1 MQGTPESLPQ
11 AASGSHLVAVNLVQ
25 IGGRARTCQRRR
37 RYRRKPAAACGR
49 RASRMHDIRNMQLAS
64 SPAVADRPA
73 EAALCLEVTCEQ
85 PDARLPYEY
94 AGFGENFLRTQ
105 QAHTNTR
112 PTPASSWMG
121 ATCSR
126 HEPRSHHI
134 AGLTR
139 SNARGRSDLHSPSD
153 ACTFQTCATA
163 GMTQD
168 SCRTQAASSHFRHNS
183 QNSRRRGRW
192 LGLALGYRQP
202 WLLTC
207 GIQSR
212 HAVSAH

>member
-1 MQGTPESLPQ
+1 
-11 AASGSHLVAVNLVQ
+11 
-25 IGGRARTCQRRR
+25 
-37 RYRRKPAAACGR
+37 
-49 RASRMHDIRNMQLAS
+49 MHRIRSVRLAGLS
-64 SPAVADRPA
+64 AVASRPA
-73 EAALCLEVTCEQ
+73 EAALCLEVMCEH
-85 PDARLPYEY
+85 PDARLPSEY
-94 AGFGENFLRTQ
+94 AGMGENFLRTQ

-126 HEPRSHHI
+126 HAPRSHQV
-134 AGLTR
+134 AGLAR
-139 SNARGRSDLHSPSD
+139 SKAMDRSDLHSHKD
-153 ACTFQTCATA
+153 ACTFQTCAPA

-168 SCRTQAASSHFRHNS
+168 SCRTHAASSHLRHNS

-202 WLLTC
+202 WLRTC
-207 GIQSR
+207 GIRSQ

>member
-1 MQGTPESLPQ
+1 
-11 AASGSHLVAVNLVQ
+11 
-25 IGGRARTCQRRR
+25 
-37 RYRRKPAAACGR
+37 
-49 RASRMHDIRNMQLAS
+49 MHVIRNMQLAS

-73 EAALCLEVTCEQ
+73 EAALCLEVTCEH
-85 PDARLPYEY
+85 PDARLPSEY

-112 PTPASSWMG
+112 PTPALSWMG

-153 ACTFQTCATA
+153 ACTFQTCDTA
-163 GMTQD
+163 GMPQD
-168 SCRTQAASSHFRHNS
+168 SSRTQAASSNFRHNS
-183 QNSRRRGRW
+183 QYSRRTGRW
-192 LGLALGYRQP
+192 LGLALGYRQS
-202 WLLTC
+202 WLRTC
-207 GIQSR
+207 GIRSQ

>member
-1 MQGTPESLPQ
+1 MTSIR
-11 AASGSHLVAVNLVQ
+11 SHDN
-25 IGGRARTCQRRR
+25 RSNARTCHRRR
-37 RYRRKPAAACGR
+37 RSRRKPAAACGR
-49 RASRMHDIRNMQLAS
+49 RASRMHGIRNMQLAG
-64 SPAVADRPA
+64 SPVVADRPA
-73 EAALCLEVTCEQ
+73 EAALCLEVTCEHL
-85 PDARLPYEY
+85 DAHLPSEY
-94 AGFGENFLRTQ
+94 AGFSENFLRTQ
-105 QAHTNTR
+105 QAHTNAR
-112 PTPASSWMG
+112 PMPASSWMG

-126 HEPRSHHI
+126 HAPRSHQV
-134 AGLTR
+134 AGLAR
-139 SNARGRSDLHSPSD
+139 SKAMDRSDLHSHKD
-153 ACTFQTCATA
+153 ACTFQTCAPA

-168 SCRTQAASSHFRHNS
+168 SCRTHAASSHLRHNS